1 MKSFEV
7 DVSRSEQMEELWVV
21 CVYMQKMELSYWW
34 EQGDEKQE

>member
-7 DVSRSEQMEELWVV
+7 DVLRSEQMEELWVV

-34 EQGDEKQE
+34 EHGDEKQE